1 MANIKLKTLTFSN
14 LFSYGSDNTINFSDN
29 KITQL
34 TAPNGS
40 GKTSIAMILQETLFN
55 KNIKLSSD
63 NIRRNVNISADS
75 NVNFSEDTLE
85 KYTLVNFFASWCTP
99 CRAEHHLFFEIKKN
113 YPNVFLLGISHKDAP
128 EDSKKYL
135 SEEGNPYSFVG
146 LDQDGRIA
154 LEFGVFGLPETFIVN
169 NKGKI
174 IFKQMGPLT
183 EKILNDEISKLF

>member
-1 MANIKLKTLTFSN
+1 MKQIIKFAPLVLLAFVCLFFLLFILFEKDPSN
-14 LFSYGSDNTINFSDN
+14 PPSALLNKEIPNFSTTN
-29 KITQL
+29 
-34 TAPNGS
+34 
-40 GKTSIAMILQETLFN
+40 LFN

-63 NIRRNVNISADS
+63 NIRRNVKLAADS

-85 KYTLVNFFASWCTP
+85 QYTLVNFFASWCTP

-154 LEFGVFGLPETFIVN
+154 LEFGVFGLPETFIIN
-169 NKGKI
+169 NEGKI

-183 EKILNDEISKLF
+183 DKILNDEISKLF